1 MTQKK
6 LIQLESDLREHITY
20 DNHIIPL
27 SICVDHFD
35 DYYQREWD
43 CHWHEE
49 YEFGVVTQG
58 ILRYTLYGGPNGSQ
72 DVVLH
77 PGEGIFINAN
87 VLHSAKA
94 LAANTVI
101 DCFVLS
107 KVIFKLKLFDA
118 FGEQVLEPI
127 AQSGLYFLFL
137 KLNDP
142 QEREIITSIQKIC
155 ALPEDGITYEL
166 QGLELAMHIWR
177 HLITAV
183 QLYPETAEL
192 VGATKTDRQLKLIIR
207 FVHENYRREILV
219 DELAQQ
225 ALISR
230 AECFRIFKKMLHKT
244 PMQYVTDYR
253 MSMATMLLADTQR
266 TLADI
271 AVSCGFKTASYF
283 GRKFR
288 ERFEMTPRQYQT
300 KMAQGNLQH
309 GEPGFGS

>member
-1 MTQKK
+1 MSQGK
-6 LIQLESDLREHITY
+6 LIQLESDLREHIIY
-20 DNHIIPL
+20 DNHVIPL

-49 YEFGVVTQG
+49 YEFGVVMQG
-58 ILRYTLYGGPNGSQ
+58 KLQYTIYGGTDGPQ

-77 PGEGIFINAN
+77 PGEGIFINAS

-94 LAANTVI
+94 LVANTVI

-107 KVIFKLKLFDA
+107 KTIFSLKLFDA

-127 AQSGLYFLFL
+127 VQSGLYFLFL

-142 QEREIITSIQKIC
+142 QEREIIASIQKLC

-183 QLYPETAEL
+183 QSYPETAEL
-192 VGATKTDRQLKLIIR
+192 VGATKSDRRLKLIIR

-225 ALISR
+225 ARISR
-230 AECFRIFKKMLHKT
+230 AECFRIFKAMLHKT
-244 PMQYVTDYR
+244 PTQYVTDYR
-253 MSMATMLLADTQR
+253 MSMATMLLTDTHR

-288 ERFEMTPRQYQT
+288 ERFGMTPRQYQA
-300 KMAQGNLQH
+300 KMSQGNSQH
-309 GEPGFGS
+309 EGPGLDS

>member
-1 MTQKK
+1 MPQRK

-20 DNHIIPL
+20 DNHVIPL

-58 ILRYTLYGGPNGSQ
+58 KLRYTLYGGADGPQ

-94 LAANTVI
+94 LVANTVI

-107 KVIFKLKLFDA
+107 KTIFKLKLFDA

-127 AQSGLYFLFL
+127 AQSGLSGLFL
-137 KLNDP
+137 PPHDP
-142 QEREIITSIQKIC
+142 QNREIIASIQKLC
-155 ALPEDGITYEL
+155 ALPEAGITYEL
-166 QGLELAMHIWR
+166 QGLELTMHIWR
-177 HLITAV
+177 HLIIAI
-183 QLYPETAEL
+183 QSRPEAAEL
-192 VGATKTDRQLKLIIR
+192 GGSTKTDGRLKRIIR
-207 FVHENYRREILV
+207 FVHENYRRDILI

-225 ALISR
+225 AHISR
-230 AECFRIFKKMLHKT
+230 AECFRIFKATLHKT
-244 PMQYVTDYR
+244 PTQYVTDYR
-253 MSMATMLLADTQR
+253 MSMATMLLTDTQR

-288 ERFEMTPRQYQT
+288 ARFGMTPRQYQA
-300 KMAQGNLQH
+300 KMAQENA
-309 GEPGFGS
+309 